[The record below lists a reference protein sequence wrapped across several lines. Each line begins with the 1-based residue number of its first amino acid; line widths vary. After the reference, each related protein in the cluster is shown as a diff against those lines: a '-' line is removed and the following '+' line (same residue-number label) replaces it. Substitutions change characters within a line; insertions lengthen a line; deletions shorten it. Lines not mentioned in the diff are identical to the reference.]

1 MAYEAVLKGGASA
14 FRRPEIGDGE
24 RLLWRDA
31 ARHRAPRTLRV
42 QSRARVIQTAVS
54 IKSWTARPPSVE
66 QVRPSRCS
74 GCGAASRP
82 VGGRL
87 VVHGQGLL
95 SRQVRGV
102 VDVDAAPGVVVIA
115 VRRYECQ
122 HCRAVMTVVPAGML
136 ARRLYSAP
144 SIALALHLWLTMGH
158 SDREVRRCVC
168 AWRLRGPSSRGW
180 AQLYRWA
187 RAAGSLFF
195 LTSTMTV
202 ERVLVSLRALAPV
215 GVHGSP
221 LAQQVFEGACH
232 TR

>member
-1 MAYEAVLKGGASA
+1 LGG
-14 FRRPEIGDGE
+14 P
-24 RLLWRDA
+24 
-31 ARHRAPRTLRV
+31 
-42 QSRARVIQTAVS
+42 
-54 IKSWTARPPSVE
+54 
-66 QVRPSRCS
+66 
-74 GCGAASRP
+74 
-82 VGGRL
+82 L

-102 VDVDAAPGVVVIA
+102 LDVDAAPGVVVIA

-122 HCRAVMTVVPAGML
+122 HCRTVVTVVPACML

-144 SIALALHLWLTMGH
+144 SIALALHLWLAMAH
-158 SDREVRRCVC
+158 SDLEVRRRVC
-168 AWRLRGPSSRGW
+168 AWQLRGPSGRGW

-187 RAAGSLFF
+187 RTAGSLFF

-215 GVHGSP
+215 GMHASP
-221 LAQQVFEGACH
+221 LALQVFEGACH